1 MSGTDAGLPPRGIQ
15 TEGAASRPY
24 MLELYQSAVQRGDDL
39 AIEVESLE
47 SMLVDSE
54 NREAELAAEVA
65 RLEQLVGGLTEERDR
80 IQSQSFELAERLT
93 TAQIRRLEAEKL
105 LLETVLQNEQKA
117 RRDSELLEAT
127 GSTGAPVG
135 AGTGTGTGAT
145 SVPTST
151 SGDPSGRPHFAQ
163 RPAGQGGS
171 R

>member
-1 MSGTDAGLPPRGIQ
+1 MKEHI
-15 TEGAASRPY
+15 
-24 MLELYQSAVQRGDDL
+24 
-39 AIEVESLE
+39 
-47 SMLVDSE
+47 E

-105 LLETVLQNEQKA
+105 LLETGLQNEQQA

-127 GSTGAPVG
+127 GSTGAPVR
-135 AGTGTGTGAT
+135 AGTGTGAT